1 MGYAIQKSVNFR
13 LSEVTFDGF
22 WVPVRLVAE
31 ILLHV
36 EIHLTSI
43 RPDIWGGGISF
54 LISFLHCMKSSKL
67 ENMSNRNVIC
77 VAGNIP
83 TSIPICNA

>member
-43 RPDIWGGGISF
+43 RPDIWGGDILPYQF
-54 LISFLHCMKSSKL
+54 PPLYEIQQVRKYVK
-67 ENMSNRNVIC
+67 
-77 VAGNIP
+77 
-83 TSIPICNA
+83 